1 MRAISASLLMAATA
15 SFALTACVTDPVTG
29 ERRVNQAV
37 YTGALGAGVGAG
49 LGAILGGKS
58 NRTEVLVGTGIGAV
72 AGSAVGVY
80 LENQKK
86 KMEEATQGTGIEVT
100 NTGDSLL
107 LNIPSQVTFSSG
119 SYTITPEFRPTLDK
133 VAGVLTEYD
142 RSFVDVYGHTD
153 SDGSDAFNQRLSE
166 QRAES
171 VANYLVQDGVLR
183 QRIATRGFGETQPV
197 ASNDTASGKAQNR
210 RVEIKVVPV
219 TEEPAA

>member
-1 MRAISASLLMAATA
+1 MRAISASLLVAATA

-86 KMEEATQGTGIEVT
+86 KLEEATQGTGIEVT